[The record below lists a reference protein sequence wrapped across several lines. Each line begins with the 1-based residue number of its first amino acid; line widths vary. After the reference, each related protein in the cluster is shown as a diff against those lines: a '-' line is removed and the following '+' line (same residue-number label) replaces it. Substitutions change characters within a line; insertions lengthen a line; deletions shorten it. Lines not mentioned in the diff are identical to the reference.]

1 MRALIKPSVMTCLVA
16 LYLWSAPGCIA
27 QSREEVSSKITECC
41 GYASGQIFGKLVTL
55 EASPQM
61 WAYISNPADIATGL
75 TPISQFAS
83 GLEEFAAKMG
93 WGDLRQTIKNS
104 PVHENENPLVGQM
117 IDSWRDK
124 MSVKLVC
131 NFKPANEALE
141 QTTVSNLSLCVVPI
155 TDAGFKPASGK
166 MFMTITASPTA
177 TKYSASV
184 APDGTHFSVIVPAYQ
199 NFSQEG
205 LTTALAKCGST
216 KAH

>member
-1 MRALIKPSVMTCLVA
+1 
-16 LYLWSAPGCIA
+16 
-27 QSREEVSSKITECC
+27 
-41 GYASGQIFGKLVTL
+41 
-55 EASPQM
+55 
-61 WAYISNPADIATGL
+61 
-75 TPISQFAS
+75 
-83 GLEEFAAKMG
+83 
-93 WGDLRQTIKNS
+93 
-104 PVHENENPLVGQM
+104 
-117 IDSWRDK
+117 

-141 QTTVSNLSLCVVPI
+141 QTTVSNLSVCVVPI

-205 LTTALAKCGST
+205 LTTALAKCGSS